1 MKILLEGRA
10 TKQININRRNCYGV
24 TLNHY
29 TLQKHNLVTFKLLA
43 SYDANMSVKDVH
55 NLVSKWYAY
64 IDKGICD
71 NPTLS
76 GAIEII
82 DSIIALN
89 TKN

>member
-1 MKILLEGRA
+1 
-10 TKQININRRNCYGV
+10 
-24 TLNHY
+24 
-29 TLQKHNLVTFKLLA
+29 
-43 SYDANMSVKDVH
+43 MSVKDVH
-55 NLVSKWYAY
+55 NLVSQWYAY

-82 DSIIALN
+82 DSIIVLN